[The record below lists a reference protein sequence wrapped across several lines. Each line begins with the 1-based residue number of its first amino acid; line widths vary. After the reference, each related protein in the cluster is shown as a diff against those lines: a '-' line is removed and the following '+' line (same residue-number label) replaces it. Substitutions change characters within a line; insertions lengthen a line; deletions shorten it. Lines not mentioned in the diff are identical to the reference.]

1 VKIKVSVEI
10 LDESD
15 DLTSLEKVVI
25 VRKAEFE
32 SRVIVN
38 RETDVNSYFKI
49 HSEID
54 FEKEVIKE

>member
-10 LDESD
+10 LNESD
-15 DLTSLEKVVI
+15 DLTSFEKVVI

-32 SRVIVN
+32 SRIIVN
-38 RETDVNSYFKI
+38 RETDVNSYFDK

-54 FEKEVIKE
+54 FEKEVVKE

>member
-1 VKIKVSVEI
+1 VKIKVSIEI

-15 DLTSLEKVVI
+15 DLMSLEKVVI
-25 VRKAEFE
+25 VRKAEFK

-38 RETDVNSYFKI
+38 HETDVNSYFKI

-54 FEKEVIKE
+54 FEKEVVKE